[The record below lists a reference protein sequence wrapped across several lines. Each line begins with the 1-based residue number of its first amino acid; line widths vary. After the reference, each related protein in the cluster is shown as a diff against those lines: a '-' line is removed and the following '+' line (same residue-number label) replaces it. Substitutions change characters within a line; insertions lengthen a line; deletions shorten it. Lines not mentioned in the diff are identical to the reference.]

1 MVKVCDA
8 IMGSGKS
15 SAAITYM
22 NEHSDEKFIYITP
35 YLDEAERIKNSCPKL
50 KFIEPSNK
58 LSEYDWKKTKH
69 TEALVKEGRNITTT
83 HQAFERYNSSLLND
97 IRKRGYSLIIDE
109 NLSPFGAF
117 NYREEDLKL
126 ATELGFV
133 KKEKQMYSLTSRKYD
148 GDVFKPLIDL
158 LKTRDII
165 EIMDHNKKKLFI
177 WGLPPDLITSF
188 KNVII
193 LTYMFR
199 SQSFKYF
206 FDIYHINYAYIGVTK
221 KDGVYRFCKEPTS
234 TPEYVKN
241 LKNKIH
247 ILEHKKLNDIGK
259 SKNALSMN
267 WFQTAKANKIIQL
280 KNNIYNCFSNIW
292 KDISPSRR
300 LWATYSSDRSKISGK
315 GYIRRFLSFNV
326 RATNDYRQCDHLVYA
341 VNIYMNVSEKMYYQ
355 NQGIEVNE
363 DMYALSIMIQWIWRS
378 AIRDGKDIY
387 IYIPS
392 KRMRDLLIKWL
403 DDLEREVKGNDL
415 IEISA

>member
-1 MVKVCDA
+1 MVKICDA

-35 YLDEAERIKNSCPKL
+35 YLDEAERIKNSCPEL
-50 KFIEPSNK
+50 NFVEPSNK
-58 LSEYDWKKTKH
+58 IPEYEWKKTKH

-97 IRKRGYSLIIDE
+97 IKGQGYSLIIDE

-117 NYREEDLKL
+117 DYRDEDLKL
-126 ATELGFV
+126 AIELGFV
-133 KKEKQMYSLTSRKYD
+133 KKERQTYSLTSKKYD

-165 EIMDHNKKKLFI
+165 EIMDNNKKKLFI
-177 WGLPPDLITSF
+177 WGLPPELITSF

-193 LTYMFR
+193 LTYMFN

-206 FDIYHINYAYIGVTK
+206 FDIYHIDYAYIGVTK
-221 KDGVYRFCKEPTS
+221 KDGVYRFCNEPTS
-234 TPEYVKN
+234 APEYVKD

-247 ILEHKKLNDIGK
+247 ILEQKKLNDIGK
-259 SKNALSMN
+259 VKTALSMN
-267 WFQTAKANKIIQL
+267 WFKTAKSDKIRQL
-280 KNNIYNCFSNIW
+280 KNNISNCFRNIW
-292 KDISPSRR
+292 KDVPPSRR
-300 LWATYSSDRSKISGK
+300 LWATYSGDRPKISGK
-315 GYIRRFLSFNV
+315 GYLRRFLSFNI

-341 VNIYMNVSEKMYYQ
+341 VNIYMNVSEKLYYQ

-403 DDLEREVKGNDL
+403 DDVEKEAKDHDL
-415 IEISA
+415 MAMSA